1 VSEQSKALI
10 KRTKEFAHCC
20 VKLALK
26 LPKNN
31 LGWHLQKQL
40 IRASTS
46 VAANY
51 GAACLAQ
58 SKPSFIA
65 KISISLEECD
75 ESCFWLEF
83 IMDENLLK
91 QDEVKTL
98 LKEGEE
104 LRAIFIASRNTSRRS
119 SSKKF

>member
-1 VSEQSKALI
+1 MSEQSIALMR
-10 KRTKEFAHCC
+10 RTKEFAHQC
-20 VKLALK
+20 VKLAFK

-51 GAACLAQ
+51 RAACLAQ
-58 SKPSFIA
+58 SRPSFTA
-65 KISISLEECD
+65 KISICLEECD

-83 IMDENLLK
+83 IIDENLLK
-91 QDEVKTL
+91 SENVNPVK
-98 LKEGEE
+98 KEGEE
-104 LRAIFIASRNTSRRS
+104 LRAIFIASRNTSRQS
-119 SSKKF
+119 I

>member
-1 VSEQSKALI
+1 MSEQSKKLMR
-10 KRTKEFAHCC
+10 RTNDFAHSC
-20 VKLALK
+20 VKLGLN
-26 LPKNN
+26 LPANN

-51 GAACLAQ
+51 RAACLAQ

-91 QDEVKTL
+91 PEDVKPL
-98 LKEGEE
+98 KKEGEE
-104 LRAIFIASRNTSRRS
+104 LRAIFIASRNTSRHRNS
-119 SSKKF
+119 G

>member
-1 VSEQSKALI
+1 MSEQSRALM
-10 KRTKEFAHCC
+10 KRSKDFAHQC
-20 VKLALK
+20 VKLAFQ

-51 GAACLAQ
+51 RAACLAQ
-58 SKPSFIA
+58 SRPSFSA
-65 KISISLEECD
+65 KISICLEECD

-83 IMDENLLK
+83 ILDEKLLNSK
-91 QDEVKTL
+91 EINPVKI
-98 LKEGEE
+98 EGEE
-104 LRAIFIASRNTSRRS
+104 LRAIFIASRNTSR
-119 SSKKF
+119 KQKL

>member
-1 VSEQSKALI
+1 MSEQSQALM
-10 KRTKEFAHCC
+10 KRTKDFAHRC

-46 VAANY
+46 EAANY
-51 GAACLAQ
+51 RAACLAQ

-83 IMDENLLK
+83 IIDEKLLK
-91 QDEVKTL
+91 NEDIELL
-98 LKEGEE
+98 LKKGKQ
-104 LRAIFIASRNTSRRS
+104 LRAIFIASRNTSRQRGL
-119 SSKKF
+119 K